1 MPTASEITL
10 AVLWATTE
18 VFRYLNRREKKT
30 MAGIKELKEVVV
42 AANEISLFIISR
54 LKDGVG
60 IDDAMAAYQK
70 LTTDAEFKKM
80 IADAHDGLSTVGG
93 EVKDLDLS
101 EGLELIILQ
110 AGYVPKFVEALKK

>member
-1 MPTASEITL
+1 MAS
-10 AVLWATTE
+10 
-18 VFRYLNRREKKT
+18 
-30 MAGIKELKEVVV
+30 IKELREVVV

-70 LTTDAEFKKM
+70 LTQDAEFKKM

>member
-1 MPTASEITL
+1 MAEITI
-10 AVLWATTE
+10 AALWMLRE
-18 VFRYLNRREKKT
+18 YFRYQTERKKGNAQ
-30 MAGIKELKEVVV
+30 MASIKELKEVVV

-70 LTTDAEFKKM
+70 LTQDAEFKKM